1 MAGIRPPT
9 DNVLITGEH
18 PLDRLPDAL
27 TGVGP
32 LPSQGDR
39 APVKDLVDQLIA
51 VGRKAVAGG
60 LVIGSGGNLSAR
72 RPDADECVITCSGS
86 ALDELSPEQFSVV
99 GIADGQVRSG
109 HPVPSSEAALHLATY
124 RVRTDVN
131 ALVHLHPQTSVL
143 LDALGYPIRL
153 LTIDQA
159 YYVREVR
166 STPFL
171 QSGTPELAEA
181 GAQAVAD
188 GCNCVVLGHHGCSV
202 LGDTV
207 DLAWKRAN
215 NLEEAARAT
224 LTMLQLG
231 DTTTVCPPSYL
242 ETIRAK
248 EAAAQGGH

>member
-1 MAGIRPPT
+1 M
-9 DNVLITGEH
+9 N
-18 PLDRLPDAL
+18 PL
-27 TGVGP
+27 VE
-32 LPSQGDR
+32 
-39 APVKDLVDQLIA
+39 QLIE
-51 VGRKAVAGG
+51 VGRKAVSAG

-72 RPDADECVITCSGS
+72 LPGADECVVTCSGS
-86 ALDELSPEQFSVV
+86 ALDELTPDQFSVV
-99 GIADGQVRSG
+99 GIAGGEVRGG
-109 HPVPSSEAALHLATY
+109 HPVPSSEVPLHLATY
-124 RVRTDVN
+124 RVRPDAN

-143 LDALGYPIRL
+143 LDALGHEIRL
-153 LTIDQA
+153 LTIDHA

-166 STPFL
+166 STPFI

-188 GCNCVVLGHHGCSV
+188 GCNCVILGHHGCSV
-202 LGDTV
+202 VADTV

-231 DTTTVCPPSYL
+231 DTSTACPPSYL

-248 EAAAQGGH
+248 EAAAQSGH